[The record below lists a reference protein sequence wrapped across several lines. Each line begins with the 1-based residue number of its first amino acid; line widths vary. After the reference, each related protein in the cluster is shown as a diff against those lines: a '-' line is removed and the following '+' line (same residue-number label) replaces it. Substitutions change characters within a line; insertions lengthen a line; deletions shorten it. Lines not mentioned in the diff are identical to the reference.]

1 MKQCKRLAALLLCMV
16 LLATMIPSASAYT
29 AGDNVN
35 VYLDL
40 TALLSLPEHH
50 LLAFPWMATKYCS
63 SAENGNTLTTSGE
76 WIYCI
81 DYYNKAQQGVVSST
95 ATVLEDTTY
104 WTNLSIRAQQGITY
118 ALIYGCPSYSN
129 EFFGYAATQLIIWEY
144 QTGARTSATQS
155 CGMFS
160 TTLASNSRLKAN
172 YDGILA
178 QIALHQALPSF
189 NRQKITL
196 NGYGRANGVTITDA
210 NGTFRNDQWSISAS
224 AAKSGVV
231 VEQTGNNLF
240 VYATEALAPNKPV
253 NIGLQRKLLVSTG
266 NALCV
271 MSAAQHAVLGTPPDP
286 LAVSL
291 SVQVNATGALKI
303 KKTSED
309 GVVAGI
315 TFRVTG
321 NNYDQTVTTDTNGE
335 LLLEKLLPGT
345 YTVTE
350 QDAPDRYEPQQPQTV
365 TVTANATAEV
375 QFSNVLKRGS
385 LKIRKVSEDGV
396 VAGITFHVTG
406 TNGYDQTATTNDAGE
421 LLLEKLLP
429 GTYTVTEQ
437 DAPDRYEPQQP
448 QTVTVT
454 ANATAEVQFSNVLK
468 RGSLKIRKVSEDG
481 VVAGITF
488 HVTGTNGY
496 DQTAT
501 TNDAGELLLEKLL
514 PGTYTVTEQDAPDRY
529 APQQPKTITVK
540 ADAVAEIKFE
550 NVIKRGTVYGKKV
563 DPDGGKISGAVFG
576 VFSADETEFT
586 KETAVQIATSD
597 EHGQFAFEDV
607 LFGSWLIK
615 ELEPAEGFLANE
627 KIYPV
632 TIFEN
637 AQRLEIIAVNYRIPE
652 IHTTATVGGEKAV
665 GASGVITLTDTVSYK
680 HLIPGKEYTLTGKLM
695 DKATGKAF
703 LLDGEEITSEV
714 TFTPDEPDGEIEV
727 EFTFDARSIQEKTD
741 LVVFEGLRSDG
752 IELAVHADI
761 EDVGQTVTIIP
772 PEIHTTADV
781 DGEKAVGASGVIT
794 LTDTVSYKHLI
805 PGKEYTL
812 TGKLMDKATGEAFL
826 LDGKEITSEVTFT
839 PDEPDGVIEVEF
851 TFDARLIQIET
862 DLVVFEGLRSDGIE
876 LAVHADI
883 EDVGQTVTIIPPE
896 IHTTATIGGKKE
908 ATAAG
913 TITIEDVVKYENLL
927 PGKEYTVFGELMDKS
942 TGKSFLV
949 DGKPVTAE
957 ATFTPEKS
965 SGEVKVEFTFDAAG
979 ISEKTDIVVFEAVYH
994 EKVLLA
1000 VHADI
1005 EDEGQTVTITPPE
1018 TPKTGDSSHILPWS
1032 ILCGAAALGTLM
1044 IAIADKKRRATK

>member
-1 MKQCKRLAALLLCMV
+1 MKQCKRLAALLLCLV

-63 SAENGNTLTTSGE
+63 SAENGNTLTTSGD

-81 DYYNKAQQGVVSST
+81 DYYNKAQQGVVTSGT
-95 ATVLEDTTY
+95 
-104 WTNLSIRAQQGITY
+104 TNLVDTPYWRTLSRNARFGITY
-118 ALIYGCPSYSN
+118 ALIYGCPNYSN
-129 EFFGYAATQLIIWEY
+129 EFYGYAATQLIIWEY
-144 QTGARTSATQS
+144 QTGARISATDNV
-155 CGMFS
+155 GMFS
-160 TTLASNSRLKAN
+160 TTLSSSSRLKAN

-178 QIALHQALPSF
+178 QIALHQMTPSF
-189 NRQKITL
+189 DGQKITL
-196 NGYGRANGVTITDA
+196 NGYGRPNGVTISDTTG
-210 NGTFRNDQWSISAS
+210 NFKNDQWSISAS

-240 VYATEALAPNKPV
+240 VYATEALTPNKPV

-291 SVQVNATGALKI
+291 SVQVNATGSLKI

-321 NNYDQTVTTDTNGE
+321 NSYDQTATTDANGE

-350 QDAPDRYEPQQPQTV
+350 QDAPDRYAPQQPQTV
-365 TVTANATAEV
+365 TVAANATAEV
-375 QFSNVLKRGS
+375 TFANVLKRGS
-385 LKIRKVSEDGV
+385 LKIKKTSEDGI
-396 VAGITFHVTG
+396 VAGITFRVTG
-406 TNGYDQTATTNDAGE
+406 NGYDQTATTNDAGE
-421 LLLEKLLP
+421 LLLQNLLP

-448 QTVTVT
+448 KTVTVT
-454 ANATAEVQFSNVLK
+454 ANATAEVTFANVLK
-468 RGSLKIRKVSEDG
+468 RGNLKIKKVSEDG

-488 HVTGTNGY
+488 RVTGTNGY

-501 TNDAGELLLEKLL
+501 TNDAGELLLQNLL
-514 PGTYTVTEQDAPDRY
+514 PGTYTVTEQDAPERY

-576 VFSADETEFT
+576 LFAADETEFT
-586 KETAVQIATSD
+586 KETAVQLATSD
-597 EHGQFAFEDV
+597 ENGQFAFANV
-607 LFGSWLIK
+607 LYGDWIIK
-615 ELEPAEGFLANE
+615 ELEPAEGFLPNE

-632 TIFEN
+632 TISEN

-652 IHTTATVGGEKAV
+652 IHTTATVDGEKTV
-665 GASGVITLTDTVSYK
+665 GAAGVITLTDTVSYK

-703 LLDGEEITSEV
+703 LLDGKEITSEV
-714 TFTPDEPDGEIEV
+714 TFTPDEPDGE
-727 EFTFDARSIQEKTD
+727 
-741 LVVFEGLRSDG
+741 
-752 IELAVHADI
+752 
-761 EDVGQTVTIIP
+761 
-772 PEIHTTADV
+772 
-781 DGEKAVGASGVIT
+781 
-794 LTDTVSYKHLI
+794 
-805 PGKEYTL
+805 
-812 TGKLMDKATGEAFL
+812 
-826 LDGKEITSEVTFT
+826 
-839 PDEPDGVIEVEF
+839 IEVEF

-913 TITIEDVVKYENLL
+913 TITIEDVVNYENLI

-979 ISEKTDIVVFEAVYH
+979 ITEKTDIVVFEAIYH
-994 EKVLLA
+994 EKVLLT

-1032 ILCGAAALGTLM
+1032 ILCGAAALGALM